1 MNNHLDRDARV
12 DGSVDQ
18 SQAQMQALAQQQAAL
33 IGEGKGKA
41 YRVHQSQALIRA
53 LRYKMC
59 TDQKLQSQ
67 T

>member
-1 MNNHLDRDARV
+1 MNKHWDRDARI
-12 DGSVDQ
+12 DGRVDQ
-18 SQAQMQALAQQQAAL
+18 SQAQMQALAQQKAAL

-53 LRYKMC
+53 LHYKRC
-59 TDQKLQSQ
+59 TNQKLQSQ